1 MSTPAIGVVS
11 CSGECCVEGTISRIA
26 TRFVLEK
33 LRPENTVTICL
44 PLFSIGE
51 EGERTFAKDFPTI
64 AVEGCEKR
72 CAGNV
77 IEKFSGKTARSLVV
91 SNLLK
96 KWGVNG
102 TGSRREL
109 NDEGKKAALKV
120 AEEIV
125 AAMDDILQ
133 EVDDRT

>member
-1 MSTPAIGVVS
+1 M
-11 CSGECCVEGTISRIA
+11 
-26 TRFVLEK
+26 
-33 LRPENTVTICL
+33 
-44 PLFSIGE
+44 
-51 EGERTFAKDFPTI
+51 
-64 AVEGCEKR
+64 
-72 CAGNV
+72 CANA

-91 SNLLK
+91 SDLMK
-96 KWGVNG
+96 KLGVKN

-133 EVDDRT
+133 EVDDKI